1 VRLRRVDSRLP
12 SRPEDETTNGRPG
25 SEAWPWSNGA
35 VSHQTPDRK
44 GPSTIREVAAAAGVS
59 LATVSRVLS
68 GARSTEDTM
77 AKRVLSAA
85 SELDFR
91 PNPGAQSL
99 RRPVS
104 TVGVIVP
111 DLANPYF
118 AEVLKGVSGAAEA
131 AGQRMLVADSG
142 ENPAEEIR
150 LVRELARWTSGVI
163 LCSPRMA
170 SRRLT
175 EASSRVSRMVLI
187 NRKTTG
193 HPSVAVDFGAG
204 IGDIC
209 AHLRGLGHEHLVY
222 LQGPAGSRSDAER
235 RRALRA
241 QARRGLRIDFLT
253 CGPGTTDGYAAT
265 DAALATGASAIVA
278 FSDYV
283 AIGVLIRAGEL
294 RLRIPEDVSIT
305 GFDDIPVS
313 GLIGP
318 GLTTAS
324 VSKTN
329 LGRLAHELLSCA
341 DVDRRVIVR
350 PTLVVRG
357 STGPPA
363 TSPRIAVGKPAPSQA
378 GSRSAQ
384 VGTLDRLGPLNRQ
397 INSTTEH
404 EGPVRQPPTPVR

>member
-1 VRLRRVDSRLP
+1 MRLRRVDSRLP

-25 SEAWPWSNGA
+25 SGARPWSNDA
-35 VSHQTPDRK
+35 VSHQTPDRR

-170 SRRLT
+170 SRRLA

-193 HPSVAVDFGAG
+193 HPGVAVDFGAG

-350 PTLVVRG
+350 PSLVVRG

-363 TSPRIAVGKPAPSQA
+363 TPPRIAVVKPAPSQA

-384 VGTLDRLGPLNRQ
+384 VGTLDRLGPF
-397 INSTTEH
+397 
-404 EGPVRQPPTPVR
+404 

>member
-1 VRLRRVDSRLP
+1 MRLRRVDSRLP

-25 SEAWPWSNGA
+25 SGAGPWSNGA
-35 VSHQTPDRK
+35 VSHQTPDRR

-350 PTLVVRG
+350 PSLVVRG

-363 TSPRIAVGKPAPSQA
+363 TPPRIAVVKPAPSQA

-384 VGTLDRLGPLNRQ
+384 VGTLDRLGPF
-397 INSTTEH
+397 
-404 EGPVRQPPTPVR
+404 